1 MSVEKNIW
9 YVGEGIDRLVAL
21 DIRARGVIYDLYN
34 AARELV
40 DASVTLTAARRITEA
55 MKNGGTAII
64 TTGFIVLP
72 QKVQET
78 DGPLGAA
85 ALARCLNVTFDVC
98 PILIIEEQSKEIMA
112 STLRA
117 LELDVKTDEREF
129 KPENRNSA
137 LILSFPLEL
146 KVAEKEAE
154 RILDKFKPSLVLAT
168 EKVGRNV
175 KGEYHTMSGM
185 NISSFHAKIEPLI
198 EKARSRRILTIG
210 IGDGGN
216 EVGMGN
222 IKSAVEKFVP
232 YARICQCECGGGI
245 AAESKVDILVT
256 ASISNW
262 GAYGIEACIAAL
274 NAKPE
279 ALHTPEEEEKML
291 KYSLDFGAVDG
302 VTGKQEL
309 SVDSV
314 PLKVHMSLIRI
325 LEGFIKK

>member
-1 MSVEKNIW
+1 MNKNIT
-9 YVGEGIDRLVAL
+9 YVGEGIDRLVVL

-40 DASVTLTAARRITEA
+40 NAPITLTAAQRSSEA
-55 MKNGGTAII
+55 MKRGDAVII

-85 ALARCLNVTFDVC
+85 ALAKCLNVTFDAC
-98 PILIIEEQSKEIMA
+98 PILLIEEQSKGIMV

-117 LELDVKTDEREF
+117 LGLDVKTREEEF

-137 LILSFPLEL
+137 LVLSFPLEL
-146 KVAEKEAE
+146 KAAEEEAE
-154 RILDKFKPSLVLAT
+154 RILDKFKPSLVIAT

-175 KGEYHTMSGM
+175 RGEYHTMRGM
-185 NISSFHAKIEPLI
+185 NVSSFHAKIEPLI
-198 EKARSRRILTIG
+198 EKACSRGILTIG

-222 IKSAVEKFVP
+222 IKGAVENFVP
-232 YARICQCECGGGI
+232 YAKVCQCECKGGI
-245 AAESKVDILVT
+245 AAESKVDILVA

-274 NAKPE
+274 NEKAE

-291 KYSLDFGAVDG
+291 KHSLDFGAVDG

-325 LEGFIKK
+325 LEGFIEK